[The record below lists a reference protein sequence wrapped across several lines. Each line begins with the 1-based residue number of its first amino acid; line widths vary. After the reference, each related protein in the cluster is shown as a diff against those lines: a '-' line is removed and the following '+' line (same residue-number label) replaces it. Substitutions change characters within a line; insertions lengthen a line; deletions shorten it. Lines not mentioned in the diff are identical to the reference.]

1 MSNYGIMITNGRM
14 AWPIRKVW
22 CYMAL
27 VFNLHVII
35 NATFALDLS
44 LMITASY
51 LLYLQRKSKKRTKDK
66 TAKSGKPTKD
76 KKKT

>member
-1 MSNYGIMITNGRM
+1 
-14 AWPIRKVW
+14 
-22 CYMAL
+22 MAL